1 MSTEMNICVK
11 QYIQLRDRI
20 KQIDEAHDTE
30 RKKYSILM
38 EEVGGLIQAFLDANK
53 LENLKTE
60 HGTAYV
66 TKRYTASLADPDAFM
81 KFVIDNNEFTLLDRR
96 ANATAVREYT
106 EEHKVQPPGVNLTTM
121 QTVGVRRPTGKTPT

>member
-1 MSTEMNICVK
+1 MSTEMNIRVK

-81 KFVIDNNEFTLLDRR
+81 SYVIANKAFELLDRR
-96 ANATAVREYT
+96 ANATACREFT
-106 EEHKVQPPGVNLTTM
+106 EEHKALPPGVNLSAI
-121 QTVGVRRPTGKTPT
+121 QTVGVRRPSGK